1 MIVRRFMSWLR
12 MTVAATLGGARL
24 RAGDRNVREPV
35 LVGAPPKG
43 VVIEQGTPGVATG
56 ASLGTS
62 LSSWLDNGR
71 RLRPRLRLTPPPR
84 EPGKAI
90 TRPLRYRPHPAPAPT
105 VPSGEAPPPRA
116 GFAPIGAGSPD
127 GPQAIPAMP
136 TTPLF
141 PARETHDAQNA
152 GQSDDHNDD
161 LTDLEQLDAD
171 TRRLMVLRH
180 LVRKRVF
187 NEGFAASDTP
197 RQYHHSL
204 GMDEAPPDA

>member
-12 MTVAATLGGARL
+12 MTVAASLGGARL

-35 LVGAPPKG
+35 LVGARPQG
-43 VVIEQGTPGVATG
+43 VVVEHATPGMAPG

-84 EPGKAI
+84 DPGKAI
-90 TRPLRYRPHPAPAPT
+90 TRPLRYRPHPASSI
-105 VPSGEAPPPRA
+105 PSGETTPLRA
-116 GFAPIGAGSPD
+116 GFAPISAGSPD

-141 PARETHDAQNA
+141 PARDAQNPTQNA
-152 GQSDDHNDD
+152 GRSDDHNDD
-161 LTDLEQLDAD
+161 LTDLEQLDTD

-180 LVRKRVF
+180 LVRRRVF

-197 RQYHHSL
+197 RQYHRSL
-204 GMDEAPPDA
+204 GMDEASPDA